1 MIVITFTSF
10 LESNAFIKIKIIS
23 IKDVFLRMTASQIN
37 MYLKN
42 KTIQS

>member
-1 MIVITFTSF
+1 MIVITFTGF

-23 IKDVFLRMTASQIN
+23 IKDVFLRMTAAQIN

-42 KTIQS
+42 KTIQC

>member
-1 MIVITFTSF
+1 MIVITFASF

-42 KTIQS
+42 KTIQC